1 MRRRA
6 GRAIQFGA
14 FREPRRQQHPVFF
27 GRLQLPG
34 WRGRTMLQRRAPPS
48 VAFAAFLGAAIIG
61 GGTLAADA
69 AGPVKQ
75 TVEIDLT
82 LWPLRDIAS
91 VRDDPF
97 GVLVKYGCTLF
108 TDTANQIG
116 PTAADQALRREEAY
130 DVAVYFVGQKRH
142 EWQTATRIFRCGFK
156 GRSTLNTVPM
166 PTSLAQ
172 SSTNSARS
180 SRSAPRHA
188 SWPRSRG
195 TRKLLSRT
203 MDPPN
208 LIEPDNWHR
217 QRVAPKR
224 EAILVWHCHGGR
236 LGFMDPTPTE
246 SARASTEAGRRRL
259 SANRAE

>member
-108 TDTANQIG
+108 TDTASQIG
-116 PTAADQALRREEAY
+116 PKVADPARRFAGNNLTCGNCHLQGGSQPYAMPLVGVWGQFPQYRAREGAVVTLEE
-130 DVAVYFVGQKRH
+130 
-142 EWQTATRIFRCGFK
+142 RINGCMERSVN
-156 GRSTLNTVPM
+156 GR
-166 PTSLAQ
+166 A
-172 SSTNSARS
+172 
-180 SRSAPRHA
+180 
-188 SWPRSRG
+188 
-195 TRKLLSRT
+195 
-203 MDPPN
+203 
-208 LIEPDNWHR
+208 
-217 QRVAPKR
+217 
-224 EAILVWHCHGGR
+224 
-236 LGFMDPTPTE
+236 
-246 SARASTEAGRRRL
+246 
-259 SANRAE
+259 